1 MKTPEECQKAKDE
14 LTAHRGL
21 EKLLFSLKN
30 GKKKKKAD
38 GMSTTNK
45 GRWILNLATVIIA
58 AA

>member
-21 EKLLFSLKN
+21 
-30 GKKKKKAD
+30 KKYYFLCKMEKKKAD

-45 GRWILNLATVIIA
+45 GRWILNLATVITA

>member
-1 MKTPEECQKAKDE
+1 ME
-14 LTAHRGL
+14 
-21 EKLLFSLKN
+21 
-30 GKKKKKAD
+30 KKKKKAD

>member
-30 GKKKKKAD
+30 GKKKKRLMVCPQQTRED
-38 GMSTTNK
+38 GFS
-45 GRWILNLATVIIA
+45 I
-58 AA
+58 